1 MRIDNALVDS
11 RVTLFQDLFPEVQ
24 EAVEAQVQEVGSQYQ
39 EVQQEGE
46 RVVQQVSGS
55 QSHLGLVRIVA
66 SQPTPDQGGRCELI
80 PLNLCQGYLYHH
92 SFEIGRSGIQG
103 P

>member
-24 EAVEAQVQEVGSQYQ
+24 EEVEAQVQEVGSQYQ

-66 SQPTPDQGGRCELI
+66 PQPTPDISR
-80 PLNLCQGYLYHH
+80 
-92 SFEIGRSGIQG
+92 RKM
-103 P
+103 